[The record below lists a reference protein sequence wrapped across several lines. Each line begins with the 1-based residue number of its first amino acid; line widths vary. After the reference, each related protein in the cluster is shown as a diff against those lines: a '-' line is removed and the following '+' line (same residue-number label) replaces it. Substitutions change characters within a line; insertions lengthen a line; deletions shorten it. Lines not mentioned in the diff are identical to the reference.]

1 VRRHRF
7 LALIVVLAAL
17 GLAALAC
24 SALNVLPTPTAAWT
38 PPPVAT
44 AGEVALPT
52 EVPAPT
58 LTPLL
63 PVVTEAPTVVAAPPA
78 TEQAVAPS
86 GPQSVVITDADL
98 QSAVRSGVL
107 ASSGVDATNL
117 QLHFTGGK
125 VRITADRISYG
136 IIQANNLVYVGHLVA
151 QDGALQVEAESV
163 SPGGMVGALMPTI
176 VNQALRQYASSWYV
190 EQVHTSE
197 GQIELTVR

>member
-7 LALIVVLAAL
+7 LALIVLLATLA
-17 GLAALAC
+17 LAALAC
-24 SALNVLPTPTAAWT
+24 SALNVVSTSTPAWT
-38 PPPVAT
+38 PPPVST
-44 AGEVALPT
+44 AGEVTLPNDVST
-52 EVPAPT
+52 PT
-58 LTPLL
+58 LA
-63 PVVTEAPTVVAAPPA
+63 PVPSEVTEAPAVVAVPRA
-78 TEQAVAPS
+78 TEQTVTPS

-98 QSAVRSGVL
+98 QSAVASGAL
-107 ASSGVDATNL
+107 ASNGVDATNL

-151 QDGALQVEAESV
+151 QDGALRVEAESV
-163 SPGGMVGALMPTI
+163 SPGGMIGALMPTI